1 MRKKSYKRKANTR
14 STKVWGGLQS
24 LTSLLSRHDG
34 AIEKK
39 EGTEFLSEDIA
50 ALQIANKYNI

>member
-14 STKVWGGLQS
+14 ATKVWGGLQS
-24 LTSLLSRHDG
+24 LTSLLNRHDG

-50 ALQIANKYNI
+50 ALQIANKYKI